1 MTDYSDQ
8 NLIGYLQEAQI
19 DQTPLTLH
27 TGETSWPDVTIVG
40 TDGGW
45 VTIQC
50 TFWRGNS
57 GYACVWTPSLRSSTR
72 RPSRVDSVAYRRQV
86 L

>member
-8 NLIGYLQEAQI
+8 NLLGYLQEAQI

-57 GYACVWTPSLRSSTR
+57 GYPQTAR
-72 RPSRVDSVAYRRQV
+72 RAPRWRTGIRGPGGGPGGR
-86 L
+86 